1 MNETIRYSWLTKKAV
16 LAYHSPTE
24 ENWAKF
30 RDIRNKSKPKIKETK
45 TAFSKK
51 KKKLSS
57 KTFKEIWK
65 VVHKILKP
73 NDSTLKV
80 DTIRLSKYFNDTA
93 ARLVSPKSMIKKE
106 LTSLIDSFND
116 KENAIQL
123 QPLTYWNIE
132 VYKNDTK
139 WLFDGIW
146 SYTCIFHKTSFRIL
160 SLTKNFYN
168 KQFHQNRLIPRLL
181 ETR

>member
-1 MNETIRYSWLTKKAV
+1 MTKKAV

-45 TAFSKK
+45 TAFSK

-123 QPLTYWNIE
+123 QPLTY
-132 VYKNDTK
+132 
-139 WLFDGIW
+139 
-146 SYTCIFHKTSFRIL
+146 
-160 SLTKNFYN
+160 
-168 KQFHQNRLIPRLL
+168 
-181 ETR
+181 